1 MLCSCVHIMFTKI
14 DYMLSHKTRLSKF
27 QKIKIKE
34 FQTTL
39 ELNKPTGKYI
49 EKGTK

>member
-1 MLCSCVHIMFTKI
+1 
-14 DYMLSHKTRLSKF
+14 MLSHKTRLSKF
-27 QKIKIKE
+27 QKIKE

-39 ELNKPTGKYI
+39 ELNKPTAKYI